1 MGGNYARTLY
11 KDYERLVDKHELL
24 KKEFD
29 ALKYKYKLQEQ
40 TIARMQANEA
50 SLAAKEKEQEAQIEA
65 LKKEVA
71 RLTALRETDSTNSG
85 LSTAK
90 TPLHKKKHIPNS
102 RAKTDKHKGG
112 QPGHP
117 QKKLEP
123 FKDEEVTEDE
133 VHMESVCPKCGGKLE
148 QMDDETTRDELD
160 YEVTVRKIRHHFPN
174 CRCTTCGAV
183 VRTPISSTL
192 SAENQYGA
200 RTKSLILALANDG
213 NMSMNKISRTISGL
227 TGGEICPSEGYIAKQ
242 QRFAAAR
249 LSAFH
254 DELAKAVRNLSLL
267 YWDDTV
273 IMINKRRGCLRFY
286 GNDRLALYCA
296 HEKKNKEGL
305 DEDNIL
311 SLLSASTI
319 VMHDHNTVNYND
331 DYSFTNI
338 ECNVHLLR
346 DLQKATDNLGHAWS
360 GELKELLER
369 TNQERND
376 AIRRGEK
383 CFGGEQEQE
392 FYEAFDG
399 LLLKGLT
406 ESESEKVDRY
416 YVREEKA
423 LLRRLLKYKDN
434 YLAWVS
440 NWDLPFSNN
449 LSERGL
455 RGVKSK
461 QKVAGQF
468 QNVETANCY
477 AQIRSYIETCH
488 RNGINVVDALECLC
502 RGTPLSLTHTTIQI
516 KIDKTLKYDILMIGD
531 ENEI

>member
-1 MGGNYARTLY
+1 M
-11 KDYERLVDKHELL
+11 
-24 KKEFD
+24 
-29 ALKYKYKLQEQ
+29 
-40 TIARMQANEA
+40 
-50 SLAAKEKEQEAQIEA
+50 
-65 LKKEVA
+65 
-71 RLTALRETDSTNSG
+71 
-85 LSTAK
+85 
-90 TPLHKKKHIPNS
+90 
-102 RAKTDKHKGG
+102 
-112 QPGHP
+112 
-117 QKKLEP
+117 
-123 FKDEEVTEDE
+123 
-133 VHMESVCPKCGGKLE
+133 
-148 QMDDETTRDELD
+148 
-160 YEVTVRKIRHHFPN
+160 
-174 CRCTTCGAV
+174 
-183 VRTPISSTL
+183 
-192 SAENQYGA
+192 
-200 RTKSLILALANDG
+200 
-213 NMSMNKISRTISGL
+213 
-227 TGGEICPSEGYIAKQ
+227 
-242 QRFAAAR
+242 
-249 LSAFH
+249 
-254 DELAKAVRNLSLL
+254 
-267 YWDDTV
+267 
-273 IMINKRRGCLRFY
+273 
-286 GNDRLALYCA
+286 
-296 HEKKNKEGL
+296 
-305 DEDNIL
+305 

-502 RGTPLSLTHTTIQI
+502 RGTPLSLTQI
-516 KIDKTLKYDILMIGD
+516 LNKDADR
-531 ENEI
+531 